1 MKLATTTA
9 AIVYMDSLENF
20 RKKYLTRFNALKRKS
35 YIDETQKV
43 LGDPLLWLRLAQPD
57 KEVSSLFD
65 REDISNL
72 KLDVAGDCFKKRL
85 YYCDKSLQKAAG
97 DKESQALY
105 LKKLSETRH
114 ITTGR
119 DLRNALFPDS
129 LPLEVLP
136 AVNLNVSPQNDALV
150 SPESVS
156 SPQGLVTDLYV
167 CPGDNGWEGY
177 IMSFDSAV
185 YRFTTESCNCVF
197 PICLGSYVEFCP
209 HANTVA
215 EHSLRMV
222 RYIPGALPANYA
234 EDYLQ
239 QLEGLLKSSDSL
251 IQRILQLP
259 GPFAA
264 LVNDARFYKKHVSS
278 ILAILYS
285 SSKDESDFFST
296 ILYIFFT
303 SQFIQELPQM
313 LEEKHVP
320 YHYCRDVQYFLCLAA
335 TCVRYFPKSAYLLTP
350 VIQGCAR
357 LASSFETELA
367 DECSNICQAVVH
379 ACSVVRKEDVSASS
393 ESTIQETAEE
403 STPQQLLLDPL
414 LWVSC
419 CFGKRVAH
427 SLRKLLLHTPL
438 SENEEVVV
446 ARRRFENTIP
456 TKHSLGHLPEQLQIV
471 KKVSS
476 PGCLDSKVAI
486 KTGIVIDLYKNGV
499 GYIAIAPSQ
508 GYPRKEAQIFR
519 IDESTSVRVTSAV
532 SELWVHIGDVV
543 KFQVRQ
549 DCSGVVQIIVRV
561 TQYCSQAL
569 DEEFARQTLLSP
581 NNECRNVEELLQN
594 EAALRGIFN
603 APLVYSNTEL
613 CTALIVAV
621 TDALSDNST
630 PSIKK
635 KMLDLLKSSS
645 FILDLIERAP
655 QEVSKSLNIF
665 QKYLVQFPNEISN
678 LENTLYSMVTC
689 LWQEHKLQELATFLS
704 FLSTSSCILPP
715 SIEIQQQPWQSIPTI
730 LTVDELKAGA
740 IADKVYLP
748 VVKDCG
754 SYNSIEEYGRT
765 YYVLLRADCH
775 GNLVSVISKLREPAS
790 STKKEPVEGS
800 GTLVCYA
807 RFIGLSNRSSGH
819 HLVYHFNMESKPF
832 PSENVSRN
840 SPLFKSGNLLCFS
853 IAGRFENDIIW
864 ATINHVSSYVH
875 TINTEKERLVKSVS
889 HTNIIA

>member
-1 MKLATTTA
+1 
-9 AIVYMDSLENF
+9 MDPWENF
-20 RKKYLTRFNALKRKS
+20 RKKYLSELKGLKRTLCVNE
-35 YIDETQKV
+35 IQKV
-43 LGDPLLWLRLAQPD
+43 LEDPLLWLRLTQPD
-57 KEVSSLFD
+57 EVVSSLL
-65 REDISNL
+65 EGLSNFKIKL
-72 KLDVAGDCFKKRL
+72 KIDVAGDCFRRRVDC
-85 YYCDKSLQKAAG
+85 CDKSLQKAAG

-105 LKKLSETRH
+105 LKKLSETKNM
-114 ITTGR
+114 T

-129 LPLEVLP
+129 LEVLP
-136 AVNLNVSPQNDALV
+136 AVNLNVSPQNGALV
-150 SPESVS
+150 SQESV
-156 SPQGLVTDLYV
+156 PLLKGLVTDLYV

-177 IMSFDSAV
+177 IMSFDNAV

-197 PICLGSYVEFCP
+197 PICLGSHVEFCP

-215 EHSLRMV
+215 EHSLRMLQ
-222 RYIPGALPANYA
+222 YIPGALPANYA
-234 EDYLQ
+234 EGYLQ

-259 GPFAA
+259 GPFVA
-264 LVNDARFYKKHVSS
+264 LLNDARFYKKHASS
-278 ILAILYS
+278 VLTILYS
-285 SSKDESDFFST
+285 SSKDESNLFSRV
-296 ILYIFFT
+296 LYIFFT

-335 TCVRYFPKSAYLLTP
+335 TCVRYFPESAYLLTP

-357 LASSFETELA
+357 LASSFEREFA
-367 DECSNICQAVVH
+367 DECSNICQAIVH
-379 ACSVVRKEDVSASS
+379 ACSVVRPKEDVSASS

-403 STPQQLLLDPL
+403 STPLQLLLDPL

-456 TKHSLGHLPEQLQIV
+456 TKHSEGHLPEQLQIV
-471 KKVSS
+471 QKVSS

-499 GYIAIAPSQ
+499 GYIALAPSQ
-508 GYPRKEAQIFR
+508 GKERRKEAQIFK
-519 IDESTSVRVTSAV
+519 IDECTSVRVTSAV

-549 DCSGVVQIIVRV
+549 DCSDVVQIIVRV

-603 APLVYSNTEL
+603 APHVYSNTEL

-730 LTVDELKAGA
+730 LTVDELKDGA

-800 GTLVCYA
+800 GTLVCDA
-807 RFIGLSNRSSGH
+807 KFIGLSNRSSGH
-819 HLVYHFNMESKPF
+819 HLVYCFNMESKPLPF
-832 PSENVSRN
+832 ENVSRN
-840 SPLFKSGNLLCFS
+840 SPLFKSGNLLGFS

-864 ATINHVSSYVH
+864 ATINHVNSYVH
-875 TINTEKERLVKSVS
+875 TVDTEEGLVKSVS
-889 HTNIIA
+889 HTNIIS